1 MVVERN
7 MKYIRIIP
15 ILIIIVASGWF
26 VSESI
31 VFSGENTDS
40 STTNTNDPS
49 EWEEQMGELSKS
61 DDGQGRVT
69 MTVEYKPDES
79 TDEISTF
86 EIFLN
91 THSVDLETV
100 DFQKDIVVKK
110 DDRELLP
117 ITVETEG
124 EGHHRSATVTFPAV
138 EKPFTISGKNIA
150 GITERSIVWD

>member
-100 DFQKDIVVKK
+100 DFQKDIVVK
-110 DDRELLP
+110 RM
-117 ITVETEG
+117 
-124 EGHHRSATVTFPAV
+124 
-138 EKPFTISGKNIA
+138 
-150 GITERSIVWD
+150 IVNYYRLQ